1 MQKPSMMLTP
11 EDFWQFSVSRYGK
24 PGVADACLTLQDQF
38 GINVNLVLLYCW
50 CIEHNYQPSSA
61 EREAMQDAVAQTNP
75 AIELHRQKRR
85 LAKNSPNY
93 EAMKQAELELEA
105 EQQRALVAALCF
117 FESETETTDINDP
130 IERLAHYL
138 HVATQPDINPY
149 LQAVL

>member
-38 GINVNLVLLYCW
+38 GINVNLILLYCW
-50 CIEHNYQPSSA
+50 CIEHDHQPTPA
-61 EREAMQDAVAQTNP
+61 AREALNSTVAKTNP
-75 AIELHRQKRR
+75 AIELHRKKRR
-85 LAKNSPNY
+85 LAKGCPDY

-105 EQQRALVAALCF
+105 EQQKALVAALCSF
-117 FESETETTDINDP
+117 DRETETTDINDP
-130 IERLAHYL
+130 IKRLKHYL
-138 HVATQPDINPY
+138 DVATQPDINPY

>member
-24 PGVADACLTLQDQF
+24 PGVADACLMLQEQF

-50 CIEHNYQPSSA
+50 CIEHNHHPTLAARKALNST
-61 EREAMQDAVAQTNP
+61 VAKTNP
-75 AIELHRQKRR
+75 AIEQHRQQRR
-85 LAKNSPNY
+85 LAKGSPDY

-105 EQQRALVAALCF
+105 EQQKALVAALCSF
-117 FESETETTDINDP
+117 DSETETTDINDP
-130 IERLAHYL
+130 IERLTHYL
-138 HVATQPDINPY
+138 DVATQPDINPY